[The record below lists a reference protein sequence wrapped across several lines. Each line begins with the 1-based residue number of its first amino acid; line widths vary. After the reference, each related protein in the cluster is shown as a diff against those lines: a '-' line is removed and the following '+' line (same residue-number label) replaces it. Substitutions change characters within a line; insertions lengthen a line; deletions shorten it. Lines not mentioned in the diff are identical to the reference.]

1 MKKIIFT
8 IIALVFLFPTLVF
21 ATEDAIAD
29 RGPSIRVLNP
39 LTSEIEKEFFPFEG
53 SSTITGLSV
62 ATANLNSD
70 NYSEIIVGAGAG
82 EKPLIKIF
90 NYKGDFITQFLAY
103 PEDMTTGLRVS
114 TILLSNNKPA
124 IMTAPIEGGNSQI
137 KVFDANGKLLL
148 DFFAFDENLLSG
160 ATVSSGDVNG
170 DGANEIIVG
179 SGYRMAPLV
188 KIYAN
193 TGHFIKQFSVIGGG
207 FDSGINVLCS
217 DINNDSKAEIII
229 SPEMNFSPEVS
240 VYDFDG
246 NLITSFLAYQQ
257 NFNGGV
263 SLTSADIDNNK
274 IPEIITGA
282 GLSGGAHI
290 RFYNN
295 LGLNKLNPKFFAFDD
310 FRGGLSVSASDIDN
324 DGQVEIIAG
333 MLNYFTNRN
342 YQAYKTI
349 KIDLS
354 KQKLYAYFRGLLEN
368 EFTISTGQWKYPTP
382 EGNFKILS
390 KFLKT
395 DMARDYGPDNPDNY
409 NLPNVPHVMYFYRD
423 YAIHGAYWHWRFGT
437 RVSHGCVNL
446 KLKDAK
452 WLYEWSDIGVPVII
466 YSSKK

>member
-1 MKKIIFT
+1 MKKILITIF
-8 IIALVFLFPTLVF
+8 ALILLLPNSLLAAEET
-21 ATEDAIAD
+21 AID
-29 RGPSIRVLNP
+29 KGPSIRILNP
-39 LTSEIEKEFFPFEG
+39 LTAEVEKEFFPFEG
-53 SSTITGLSV
+53 STTITGLSV
-62 ATANLNSD
+62 ATVNLNTDS
-70 NYSEIIVGAGAG
+70 YPEIIVGAGAG
-82 EKPLIKIF
+82 EKPLVKIF
-90 NYKGDFITQFLAY
+90 DYKGVFLSQFLAY
-103 PEDMTTGLRVS
+103 SEDMTTGIRVS
-114 TILLSNNKPA
+114 SIMLSSNKPA
-124 IMTAPIEGGNSQI
+124 IITAPIEGGNSQI
-137 KVFDANGKLLL
+137 RVFDSSGKLLF

-160 ATVSSGDVNG
+160 ATISAGDVNG

-179 SGYRMAPLV
+179 SGYRMAPIV

-193 TGHFIKQFSVIGGG
+193 TGHFLKQFSVIDSK
-207 FDSGINVLCS
+207 FDSGINVLGS
-217 DINNDSKAEIII
+217 DINNDGKAEILI
-229 SPEMNFSPEVS
+229 SPQMNFPPEVS
-240 VYDFDG
+240 IYDFNG
-246 NLITSFLAYQQ
+246 NLLNSFLAYNQ

-263 SLTSADIDNNK
+263 NLSSADVDNDEN
-274 IPEIITGA
+274 IEIITGA

-290 RFYNN
+290 RFYNYQ
-295 LGLNKLNPKFFAFDD
+295 GINKLDPKFFAYPD
-310 FRGGLSVSASDIDN
+310 FRGGLSVSAADIDK
-324 DGQVEIIAG
+324 DGQVEIIVA
-333 MLNYFTNRN
+333 MLNYFNNKN

-368 EFTISTGQWKYPTP
+368 EFIISTGRWKYPTP
-382 EGNFKILS
+382 EGSFKILS

-452 WLYEWSDIGVPVII
+452 WLYEWSDMGIPVII